1 MECPLTT
8 WNWEEHFVR
17 GESID
22 LKLSVQRI
30 FGTMVCLKSLC
41 YASITLLSTALLSDA
56 YLKKFHLL
64 LEFVRELTLFQ
75 ILSLYSRFFP
85 SL

>member
-1 MECPLTT
+1 MACAINNYKSIKMECPLTT

-56 YLKKFHLL
+56 LP
-64 LEFVRELTLFQ
+64 Q
-75 ILSLYSRFFP
+75 AIPP
-85 SL
+85 SAGVCS